1 MKRPAISAVGPTASA
16 TDPDVLAPHERT
28 RVRRLLNQ
36 ARHLV
41 LIAVFGLSATMIA
54 AFAWSVAKSVRLIV
68 DLITGGWRD
77 DVKVIEILEVTDS
90 YLLAVVLLIVVIGL
104 YELFIGDL
112 DVPAWLKVRSLDD
125 LKKSIVDV
133 LILFVGVKGVEGLL
147 KAAKPMDALTFT
159 AAAALL
165 IVALSVFRF
174 RSPAPKLDPEAA
186 QRPGKPESVHDTA
199 GEING

>member
-1 MKRPAISAVGPTASA
+1 MKRPAISAVGPTAST

-90 YLLAVVLLIVVIGL
+90 YLLAVVLLIVVGGQADGRADFHCRGCSI
-104 YELFIGDL
+104 DRRAQC
-112 DVPAWLKVRSLDD
+112 VPIPVTRTQA
-125 LKKSIVDV
+125 
-133 LILFVGVKGVEGLL
+133 
-147 KAAKPMDALTFT
+147 
-159 AAAALL
+159 
-165 IVALSVFRF
+165 
-174 RSPAPKLDPEAA
+174 
-186 QRPGKPESVHDTA
+186 RPGSSTTA
-199 GEING
+199 RQA

>member
-1 MKRPAISAVGPTASA
+1 MKRPAISAVGPTAST

-90 YLLAVVLLIVVIGL
+90 YLLAVVLLIVVGGQADGRADFHCRGCSI
-104 YELFIGDL
+104 DRRAQC
-112 DVPAWLKVRSLDD
+112 VPIPVTRTQARPAS
-125 LKKSIVDV
+125 S
-133 LILFVGVKGVEGLL
+133 
-147 KAAKPMDALTFT
+147 TT
-159 AAAALL
+159 ARRA
-165 IVALSVFRF
+165 
-174 RSPAPKLDPEAA
+174 
-186 QRPGKPESVHDTA
+186 
-199 GEING
+199 

>member
-1 MKRPAISAVGPTASA
+1 MKRPAISAVGPTAST

-68 DLITGGWRD
+68 DLITGGWRN

-90 YLLAVVLLIVVIGL
+90 YLLAVVLLIVV
-104 YELFIGDL
+104 
-112 DVPAWLKVRSLDD
+112 
-125 LKKSIVDV
+125 
-133 LILFVGVKGVEGLL
+133 
-147 KAAKPMDALTFT
+147 
-159 AAAALL
+159 L
-165 IVALSVFRF
+165 IVVIGQADGRADFHCRGCSIDRRAQCVPIPVTRTQA
-174 RSPAPKLDPEAA
+174 RPA
-186 QRPGKPESVHDTA
+186 SSTTA
-199 GEING
+199 RRA